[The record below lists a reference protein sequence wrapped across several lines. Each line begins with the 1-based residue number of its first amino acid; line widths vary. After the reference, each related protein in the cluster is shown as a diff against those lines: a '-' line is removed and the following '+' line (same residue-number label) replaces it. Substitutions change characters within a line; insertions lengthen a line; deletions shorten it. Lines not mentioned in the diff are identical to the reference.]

1 MGSRFNPDALIAQAV
16 ERAGSDDFG
25 EQQWREGLDRY
36 LDSVS
41 TEARLNDLGVEIV
54 LSDVVSTLTN
64 RLNINAFRATHP
76 EVAAKPITQPI
87 VIVGQPRTGTT
98 ILYDLLAL
106 DPALRA
112 PLTWEV
118 DHPCPPPEPATYHTD
133 PRIAETQAALDITEQ
148 LRPGFRNHHPIGAT
162 LAQECVRITAG
173 DFRSMMFSVTYD
185 VPSYNTWHLH
195 EADMSSAFRYHRRYL
210 QHLQYAVEGQWLL
223 KSPAH
228 LWHLDA
234 LAAEYPDAVV
244 VQTHRD
250 PLRVLASIS
259 ALAANLRSLASDNPT
274 IEDAAK
280 QYEDDLPF
288 GLEQSMRARDAGVF
302 PESQIID
309 VRFTDFVREPFSF
322 LRKLYAQL
330 GRELTPETEQRM
342 RDFLARNPGD
352 GGVGRYSWAETGLNA
367 DEMRERVAGYQER
380 YDVPSEPLA

>member
-1 MGSRFNPDALIAQAV
+1 MHSRFTPDTLIAQAV
-16 ERAGSDDFG
+16 ERARSDDFG
-25 EQQWREGLDRY
+25 EPDWREGLDRY
-36 LDSVS
+36 LDAAA
-41 TEARLNDLGVEIV
+41 TEAQLNDVGTEMV
-54 LSDVVSTLTN
+54 LSDVVTTLTN
-64 RLNINAFRATHP
+64 RLTINAFRAAHP
-76 EVAAKPITQPI
+76 EVADKPISQPI

-133 PRIAETQAALDITEQ
+133 ERIAQVQARLDMLDA
-148 LRPGFRNHHPIGAT
+148 LRPGFRKHHPIGAT

-173 DFRSMMFSVTYD
+173 DFRSMMYSVQYD
-185 VPSYNTWHLH
+185 IPSYNTWLLH
-195 EADMSSAFRYHRRYL
+195 EADMSSAYRWHRRYL
-210 QHLQYAVEGQWLL
+210 QHLQYAVDGQWLL

-250 PLRVLASIS
+250 PLRVLASVS
-259 ALAANLRSLASDNPT
+259 ALAAHLRSLATDHAT
-274 IEDAAK
+274 IEGAAK
-280 QYEDDLPF
+280 QYADDIIF
-288 GLEQSMRARDAGVF
+288 GLEQAMRARDAGVF
-302 PESQIID
+302 PASQIID
-309 VRFTDFVREPFSF
+309 VQLTDFVREPFSF

-342 RDFLARNPGD
+342 RDFLAAHPGD
-352 GGVGRYSWAETGLNA
+352 GGVGRYRWSDTGLDA
-367 DEMRERVAGYQER
+367 QEFRERVAAYQER
-380 YDVPSEPLA
+380 YDVPSEPLN